1 MLSTDVGAAPAAAT
15 RLQESAAAPG
25 TGARREPRTSGQD
38 DDFGEMFDRFAD
50 ESTPAEAGRT
60 APRKGAPTPGLP
72 QPGVSAADGPGTEE
86 SPSGRGVVKGALGQ
100 LPTWEPGSQADEPE
114 PDLAATVPVFDAR
127 LIVATQL
134 QPQARGD
141 MPVVPTQGQTRG
153 GDRPGSAAIASQGLP
168 ISEAGQGGTD
178 ASAGPFGLSSTA
190 PVPSPSIDGLP
201 MPEPTLFTTAEAS
214 SDTGEVAAAPALA
227 TQPVPVPVWNPQEN
241 AAAPTVAFDAA
252 RPAHDGPAVQP
263 QLPGPTPTTPTAPA
277 AASGVIT
284 PDGGTARQVAMA
296 AIRSA
301 LAREL
306 DTATP
311 SATPSTP
318 PAALPPVPVAEE
330 MAPTVPDAGVAA
342 AVDVPQASEPFDA
355 SPRTGPVPAGRSELE
370 PRTPSGAPAVESPA
384 PAHHL
389 AGSGAKA
396 GPVAPPAGAAVTI
409 TPVPPA
415 ASAPVTSAAQTPEPA
430 AVAGVDSKP
439 AGDAQPLAGRA
450 QTPAA
455 AATAAVPA
463 PSVEAPGVQV
473 AAAHGRKGG
482 QTDEAPH
489 VTARPPARVAHAIA
503 AFQAASLTGLG
514 AGTPAAVQ
522 TPASVALPDT
532 LLDQELPTQ
541 IVQAIRV
548 QFEQGSGEARLR
560 LNPGFLGGMTVG
572 VQVDGTSVVASLYA
586 SSSDV
591 RDWMQRNE
599 QVLRQSL
606 ADQGLQLERLV
617 IVDEEAQA
625 AADDERGRG
634 QREQQEQQ
642 SSRRPRRPVEEGTFE
657 LVL

>member
-60 APRKGAPTPGLP
+60 APRKGAPTPRLP

-100 LPTWEPGSQADEPE
+100 LPTWEPGSEADEPV

-141 MPVVPTQGQTRG
+141 MPVVAAQGQTRG

-168 ISEAGQGGTD
+168 IPEAGQGGTD
-178 ASAGPFGLSSTA
+178 ASAVPFGLSSTA
-190 PVPSPSIDGLP
+190 PVPPPSIDGLP
-201 MPEPTLFTTAEAS
+201 VPEPTLFTTAEAS
-214 SDTGEVAAAPALA
+214 SDTGEAAAAPALA
-227 TQPVPVPVWNPQEN
+227 TQTVPVPLWNPQEN
-241 AAAPTVAFDAA
+241 AAAPTVASDAA
-252 RPAHDGPAVQP
+252 RPAHDGPSVQP
-263 QLPGPTPTTPTAPA
+263 QLPGPTPTTPTAQA

-301 LAREL
+301 LTREL

-318 PAALPPVPVAEE
+318 PAALPPVAVAEGT
-330 MAPTVPDAGVAA
+330 APTVPDAGGAA

-355 SPRTGPVPAGRSELE
+355 SPRTVPVQAGVSELQ
-370 PRTPSGAPAVESPA
+370 PRTPSGPPAVETPA
-384 PAHHL
+384 PAQHL

-409 TPVPPA
+409 TPVPAA

-430 AVAGVDSKP
+430 VVAGVDSKP

-455 AATAAVPA
+455 AAAAVPA
-463 PSVEAPGVQV
+463 PTVEAPGVQV
-473 AAAHGRKGG
+473 AAVHGRRGG
-482 QTDEAPH
+482 QTDEAPP
-489 VTARPPARVAHAIA
+489 VTARPSARVAHAIA
-503 AFQAASLTGLG
+503 AFQAASLSGLG
-514 AGTPAAVQ
+514 AGAPAAVQ